1 MKKVILTL
9 LAVFTVGVNA
19 NALSVHRSREEARFL
34 TDKMVYELYLTDD
47 QADDV
52 YEINYDYFRALG
64 PVDGLYD
71 NIFNRRYEDLS
82 YVLYDWQW
90 DYFLSCDYFLY
101 PAYIYRGGW
110 AFGIYNY
117 YARTHFFYGIP
128 RLYYRYNGGHFHH
141 PTYYRGRFNMHR
153 RAVARIPRPAHRTGG
168 GIHHGRINNGQIMNR
183 GGNNHGNMNRGSD
196 NHGNMN
202 RGNNSHGNMDRG
214 NNSHGNMDR
223 GNNNHGNMDRGNNNH
238 GNMNRGNNNHGNMNR
253 GSNNHG
259 NMNRGSN
266 NHGSMNRGSNNHGN
280 MNSRSSSSSM
290 SRGSAIGGSS
300 PSRISRSNSGSHRS
314 NTNSNHIS
322 RGSRSHGN
330 GHR

>member
-168 GIHHGRINNGQIMNR
+168 GIHHGRINNGHIMNR
-183 GGNNHGNMNRGSD
+183 GDNNHGNMN
-196 NHGNMN
+196 H
-202 RGNNSHGNMDRG
+202 
-214 NNSHGNMDR
+214 
-223 GNNNHGNMDRGNNNH
+223 GNNNHGNMD
-238 GNMNRGNNNHGNMNR
+238 RGNNNHGNMNR

>member
-117 YARTHFFYGIP
+117 Y
-128 RLYYRYNGGHFHH
+128 RYNGGHFHH

-168 GIHHGRINNGQIMNR
+168 GIHHGRINNGHIMNR
-183 GGNNHGNMNRGSD
+183 GGNNHGNMN
-196 NHGNMN
+196 H
-202 RGNNSHGNMDRG
+202 
-214 NNSHGNMDR
+214 

-238 GNMNRGNNNHGNMNR
+238 GNMNRGKNNNGNMNRGNNNHGN
-253 GSNNHG
+253 
-259 NMNRGSN
+259 
-266 NHGSMNRGSNNHGN
+266 MNRGSNNHGN

>member
-168 GIHHGRINNGQIMNR
+168 GIHHGRINNGHIMNR
-183 GGNNHGNMNRGSD
+183 GGNNHGNMN
-196 NHGNMN
+196 H
-202 RGNNSHGNMDRG
+202 
-214 NNSHGNMDR
+214 

-238 GNMNRGNNNHGNMNR
+238 GNMNRGKNNNGNMNR
-253 GSNNHG
+253 GNNNHG

-266 NHGSMNRGSNNHGN
+266 NHGSMNRGSNSHGN

>member
-168 GIHHGRINNGQIMNR
+168 GIHHGRINNGHIMNR
-183 GGNNHGNMNRGSD
+183 GGNNHGNMN
-196 NHGNMN
+196 H
-202 RGNNSHGNMDRG
+202 
-214 NNSHGNMDR
+214 

-238 GNMNRGNNNHGNMNR
+238 GNMNRGSNNHGNMNR

>member
-168 GIHHGRINNGQIMNR
+168 GIHHGRINNGHIMNR
-183 GGNNHGNMNRGSD
+183 GGNNHGNMN
-196 NHGNMN
+196 
-202 RGNNSHGNMDRG
+202 
-214 NNSHGNMDR
+214 
-223 GNNNHGNMDRGNNNH
+223 

>member
-168 GIHHGRINNGQIMNR
+168 GIHHGRINNGHIMNR
-183 GGNNHGNMNRGSD
+183 GDNNHGNMN
-196 NHGNMN
+196 H
-202 RGNNSHGNMDRG
+202 
-214 NNSHGNMDR
+214 
-223 GNNNHGNMDRGNNNH
+223 GNNNHGNME
-238 GNMNRGNNNHGNMNR
+238 
-253 GSNNHG
+253 
-259 NMNRGSN
+259 
-266 NHGSMNRGSNNHGN
+266 HGSRKQ
-280 MNSRSSSSSM
+280 
-290 SRGSAIGGSS
+290 
-300 PSRISRSNSGSHRS
+300 
-314 NTNSNHIS
+314 
-322 RGSRSHGN
+322 
-330 GHR
+330 

>member
-168 GIHHGRINNGQIMNR
+168 GIHHGRINNGHIMNR
-183 GGNNHGNMNRGSD
+183 GGNNHGNMN
-196 NHGNMN
+196 H
-202 RGNNSHGNMDRG
+202 
-214 NNSHGNMDR
+214 

-238 GNMNRGNNNHGNMNR
+238 GNMNRGKNNNGNMNR
-253 GSNNHG
+253 GNNNHG

>member
-141 PTYYRGRFNMHR
+141 PTYYSGRFNMHR

-168 GIHHGRINNGQIMNR
+168 GIHHGRINNGHIMNR
-183 GGNNHGNMNRGSD
+183 GDNNHGNMN
-196 NHGNMN
+196 HGN
-202 RGNNSHGNMDRG
+202 NN
-214 NNSHGNMDR
+214 HGNMDR

-238 GNMNRGNNNHGNMNR
+238 GNMNRGN
-253 GSNNHG
+253 NNHG

>member
-168 GIHHGRINNGQIMNR
+168 GIHHGRINNGHIMNH
-183 GGNNHGNMNRGSD
+183 GGNNHGNMN
-196 NHGNMN
+196 H
-202 RGNNSHGNMDRG
+202 
-214 NNSHGNMDR
+214 
-223 GNNNHGNMDRGNNNH
+223 GNNNHGNMD
-238 GNMNRGNNNHGNMNR
+238 RGNNNHGNMNR

>member
-168 GIHHGRINNGQIMNR
+168 GIHHGRINNGHIMNR
-183 GGNNHGNMNRGSD
+183 GDNNHGNMN
-196 NHGNMN
+196 H
-202 RGNNSHGNMDRG
+202 
-214 NNSHGNMDR
+214 
-223 GNNNHGNMDRGNNNH
+223 GNNNHGNMDRGN
-238 GNMNRGNNNHGNMNR
+238 
-253 GSNNHG
+253 NNHG

-300 PSRISRSNSGSHRS
+300 PSRISRSNSDSHRS

>member
-168 GIHHGRINNGQIMNR
+168 GIHHGRINNGHIMNR
-183 GGNNHGNMNRGSD
+183 GGNNHGNMN
-196 NHGNMN
+196 H
-202 RGNNSHGNMDRG
+202 
-214 NNSHGNMDR
+214 

-238 GNMNRGNNNHGNMNR
+238 GNMNRGN
-253 GSNNHG
+253 NNHG

>member
-168 GIHHGRINNGQIMNR
+168 GIHHGRINNGHIMNR
-183 GGNNHGNMNRGSD
+183 GDNNHGNMN
-196 NHGNMN
+196 HGN
-202 RGNNSHGNMDRG
+202 NN
-214 NNSHGNMDR
+214 HGNMDR

-238 GNMNRGNNNHGNMNR
+238 GNMNRGN
-253 GSNNHG
+253 NNHG

>member
-141 PTYYRGRFNMHR
+141 PTYYSGRFNMHR

-168 GIHHGRINNGQIMNR
+168 GIHHGRINNGHIMNR
-183 GGNNHGNMNRGSD
+183 GDNNHGNMN
-196 NHGNMN
+196 H
-202 RGNNSHGNMDRG
+202 
-214 NNSHGNMDR
+214 

-238 GNMNRGNNNHGNMNR
+238 GNMNRGN
-253 GSNNHG
+253 NNHG

>member
-168 GIHHGRINNGQIMNR
+168 GIHHGRINNGHIMNR
-183 GGNNHGNMNRGSD
+183 GDNNHGNMN
-196 NHGNMN
+196 H
-202 RGNNSHGNMDRG
+202 
-214 NNSHGNMDR
+214 

-238 GNMNRGNNNHGNMNR
+238 GNMNHGNNNHGNMDR
-253 GSNNHG
+253 GNNNHG

>member
-168 GIHHGRINNGQIMNR
+168 GIHHGRINNGHIMNH
-183 GGNNHGNMNRGSD
+183 GGNNHGNMN
-196 NHGNMN
+196 H
-202 RGNNSHGNMDRG
+202 
-214 NNSHGNMDR
+214 
-223 GNNNHGNMDRGNNNH
+223 GNNNHGNMDRGKNNN
-238 GNMNRGNNNHGNMNR
+238 GNMNRGN
-253 GSNNHG
+253 NNHG

>member
-214 NNSHGNMDR
+214 NN
-223 GNNNHGNMDRGNNNH
+223 
-238 GNMNRGNNNHGNMNR
+238 
-253 GSNNHG
+253 
-259 NMNRGSN
+259 
-266 NHGSMNRGSNNHGN
+266 NHGN

>member
-168 GIHHGRINNGQIMNR
+168 GIHHGRINNGHIMNH
-183 GGNNHGNMNRGSD
+183 GGNNHGNMN
-196 NHGNMN
+196 H
-202 RGNNSHGNMDRG
+202 
-214 NNSHGNMDR
+214 
-223 GNNNHGNMDRGNNNH
+223 GNNNHGNMDRGKNNN
-238 GNMNRGNNNHGNMNR
+238 GNMNRGNNNHGN
-253 GSNNHG
+253 
-259 NMNRGSN
+259 
-266 NHGSMNRGSNNHGN
+266 MNRGSNNHGN

>member
-128 RLYYRYNGGHFHH
+128 RLYYRYNGGPFHH

-168 GIHHGRINNGQIMNR
+168 GIHHGRINNGHIMNR
-183 GGNNHGNMNRGSD
+183 GGNNHGNMN
-196 NHGNMN
+196 H
-202 RGNNSHGNMDRG
+202 
-214 NNSHGNMDR
+214 
-223 GNNNHGNMDRGNNNH
+223 GNNNH

>member
-168 GIHHGRINNGQIMNR
+168 GIHHGRINNGHIMNR
-183 GGNNHGNMNRGSD
+183 GDNNHGNMN
-196 NHGNMN
+196 H
-202 RGNNSHGNMDRG
+202 
-214 NNSHGNMDR
+214 

-238 GNMNRGNNNHGNMNR
+238 GNMNRGSNNHGNMNR